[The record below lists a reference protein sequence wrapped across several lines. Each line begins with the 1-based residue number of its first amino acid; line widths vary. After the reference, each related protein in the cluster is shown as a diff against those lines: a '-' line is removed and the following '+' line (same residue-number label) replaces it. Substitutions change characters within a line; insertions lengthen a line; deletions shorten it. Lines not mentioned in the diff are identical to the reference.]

1 MTPRESILAE
11 VAAPRVLK
19 ILMIA
24 PQFRPVLGGYERAA
38 ERLSSALAARGHAVT
53 GVTEQRSRS
62 WAAVEQIAGFQIRR
76 LVARKTADAQVEELL
91 RLRAQARFDVPQTLP
106 ERQLRTRHTQAL
118 VRAREALDL
127 AVAAAPLEHR
137 RRQMTHQLG
146 ENQP

>member
-38 ERLSSALAARGHAVT
+38 GRLSSALAARGHAVT
-53 GVTEQRSRS
+53 VVTEQRSRS
-62 WAAVEQIAGFQIRR
+62 WAAVEQIAGLQIRR

-91 RLRAQARFDVPQTLP
+91 RLRAQARFDVPQALP

-137 RRQMTHQLG
+137 RRQMTYQLG